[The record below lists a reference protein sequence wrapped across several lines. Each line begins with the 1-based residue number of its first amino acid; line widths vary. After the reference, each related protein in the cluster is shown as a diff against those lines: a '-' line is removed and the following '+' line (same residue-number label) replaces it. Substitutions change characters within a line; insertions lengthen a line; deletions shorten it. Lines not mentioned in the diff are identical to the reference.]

1 MVLCVILAHGR
12 YNNDLET
19 TDVKIPYNIRLI
31 QYTHPAIELSNPDAY
46 YILNQL
52 INDNKIHEYGSPPF
66 IIKPEI
72 IDLEM
77 NDSSY
82 TLLSP
87 PHIKRIGKT
96 KFYNNDNRQI
106 NDEFQPQGKFKIYEP
121 KQHNP

>member
-52 INDNKIHEYGSPPF
+52 INGNFSLYPSTYPSKINVVAEV
-66 IIKPEI
+66 
-72 IDLEM
+72 
-77 NDSSY
+77 
-82 TLLSP
+82 
-87 PHIKRIGKT
+87 
-96 KFYNNDNRQI
+96 
-106 NDEFQPQGKFKIYEP
+106 
-121 KQHNP
+121 